1 MKKILPILTFVLLLL
16 TSFIISKE
24 VIACTC
30 TASKICDVA
39 CGSNAGIS
47 CESDPECIFG
57 KITPPKGSPTDP
69 SIFLGRVI
77 NLFILV
83 MALFMLMYM
92 LWGAFDWITS
102 SGEKEKMDK
111 ARDKITQAVLGMFV
125 AIVVLTLFNVLV
137 GPIFGLTEKGGIIF
151 KLPHLGP

>member
-1 MKKILPILTFVLLLL
+1 MIPT
-16 TSFIISKE
+16 
-24 VIACTC
+24 
-30 TASKICDVA
+30 
-39 CGSNAGIS
+39 
-47 CESDPECIFG
+47 IFG
-57 KITPPKGSPTDP
+57 TIAPPKGSPTDV
-69 SIFLGRVI
+69 SVFLGRVI

-125 AIVVLTLFNVLV
+125 AIVVLTIFNVLV
-137 GPIFGLTEKGGIIF
+137 GPIFGLTEAGGLIF